1 MKCQLKSCKGEGERQ
16 DTQMMCPRR
25 CRCSKPNEQVSVLF
39 WSRYNNLKEL
49 KCVLRSCACLF
60 HNMCVPRPANVCTLC
75 QCNMLNVKI

>member
-39 WSRYNNLKEL
+39 WSMYNNKRT
-49 KCVLRSCACLF
+49 KMCATFVHLSVSQYV
-60 HNMCVPRPANVCTLC
+60 CVPQGLP
-75 QCNMLNVKI
+75 MYIMPM